1 MVRLCHTLLSVTS
14 SNGTIMRTFAAYT
27 WWIAVML
34 GAPAAEAEI
43 GQTYSLP
50 YGAPRYT
57 VPHGMRI
64 MYSATWSFTAQCDN
78 KDQVFDM
85 KWVGTSSPP
94 TWKIPPWEKE
104 AIMVIGLEFLKTKGG
119 PTNYFM
125 IGNNYVSDAMIWI
138 PKNTDHGRSFF
149 PPGYGM
155 PLPAMADAQ
164 EGTYLDLHGSCNDE
178 GKEENRA
185 LQGFLTIYY
194 TPQYY
199 TPQ

>member
-27 WWIAVML
+27 WWIAAML

-138 PKNTDHGRSFF
+138 PQKHRSRPELLSPRIRDAVACNGRR
-149 PPGYGM
+149 PGGNI
-155 PLPAMADAQ
+155 PRSSRL
-164 EGTYLDLHGSCNDE
+164 L
-178 GKEENRA
+178 
-185 LQGFLTIYY
+185 
-194 TPQYY
+194 
-199 TPQ
+199 